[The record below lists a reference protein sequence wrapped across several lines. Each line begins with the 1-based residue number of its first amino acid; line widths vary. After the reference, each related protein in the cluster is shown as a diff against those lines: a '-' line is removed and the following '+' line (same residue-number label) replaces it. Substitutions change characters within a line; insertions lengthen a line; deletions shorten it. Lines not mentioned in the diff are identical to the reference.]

1 MAQIWNKPYR
11 HISEAASEIV
21 SYICN
26 RMSGISR
33 SLKTRWPKFNNLC
46 MGGIEPNTIYTIAGI
61 SGSGKSSFV
70 NSLETDLFDLN
81 PNANFVVLSFNYE
94 MLSSRQVGRKL
105 SSKLDKTT
113 RELYSGDIDNKL
125 DNGDLNKVMETVEDI
140 KKYDVYYVDVP
151 GTVEDI
157 RRTIMSFSEEE
168 FVKGKWLIIILDHTL
183 LTKGK
188 TGSSERETLFDLE
201 RMFMEIKKYSRNT
214 IIQISQMNRDI
225 EDKDRISNSSMHFPM
240 RKDIFGGDSIFQAS
254 DYVMVIH
261 RPELLGIRV
270 YGLSAWPTE
279 NYIYLH
285 LLKKK

>member
-1 MAQIWNKPYR
+1 LNPVTKIG
-11 HISEAASEIV
+11 SEN
-21 SYICN
+21 Y
-26 RMSGISR
+26 SG
-33 SLKTRWPKFNNLC
+33 T
-46 MGGIEPNTIYTIAGI
+46 
-61 SGSGKSSFV
+61 SGKSSFV

-105 SSKLDKTT
+105 SSKLNKTT
-113 RELYSGDIDNKL
+113 RELYSGDVNNKL
-125 DNGDLNKVMETVEDI
+125 GNEDLNKVMEKVEDI
-140 KKYDVYYVDVP
+140 KKYDIYYVDVP
-151 GTVEDI
+151 GNVEDI

-201 RMFMEIKKYSRNT
+201 RMFMEVKKYSRNT
-214 IIQISQMNRDI
+214 ILQISQMNRDI

-270 YGLSAWPTE
+270 YGLNAWPTE